1 MRKLLTAVTFIAI
14 MTTPALSSSDSSGHG
29 AVAAGVH
36 VIGEVH
42 SINGEM
48 VNVTHE
54 PIPDIGWPAMTMDLR
69 LLEGAETGNVSAGD
83 TVRIVLEKDDNGMYG
98 IRALELV
105 E

>member
-14 MTTPALSSSDSSGHG
+14 LTTPALSSGDNSGHG
-29 AVAAGVH
+29 AVVEGVQ
-36 VIGEVH
+36 VMGEVH
-42 SINGEM
+42 SISDEM

-98 IRALELV
+98 VRALELV